1 MSTDHAAGHD
11 AAARREDEMTMVSP
25 AAFRPT
31 THAGTGTGP
40 RARRRLPSWA
50 RVFLT
55 GLVLWVVAVPVTF
68 ATGNINLIPTI
79 ILLGSFLVPVTFV
92 VYVFGRADGVVT
104 AERVFVAF
112 LCGGVL
118 GVLGASILEAALLR
132 QPSGWGYVG
141 VGLIEEAVKLAALW
155 LLARHLPRY
164 TARDGMVLGA
174 SVGLGFAALESAGY
188 AFTALFSA
196 SGSLSLLNVVETE
209 ALRAV
214 LAPFGHGLWTA
225 ILGGALFATAA
236 RSRHGRPRLGGAL
249 LGWYLL
255 MALLH
260 MFWDAS
266 SGIAVFL
273 TLLLTGTPTQWT
285 LISLGAAPGV
295 TAAQVH
301 TYTVISWGLLALDA
315 AVGVLILVARW
326 RRTAPPAPVTV
337 T

>member
-1 MSTDHAAGHD
+1 
-11 AAARREDEMTMVSP
+11 MTMVSP
-25 AAFRPT
+25 AAVEPSINPGRGAVPRPGPGI
-31 THAGTGTGP
+31 GTQR
-40 RARRRLPSWA
+40 RARGRLPSWA

-68 ATGNINLIPTI
+68 ATGNVNLIPTI

-92 VYVFGRADGVVT
+92 VYAFGRADGVVT
-104 AERVFVAF
+104 AQRVFVAF

-132 QPSGWGYVG
+132 QPSGLGYVG
-141 VGLIEEAVKLAALW
+141 VGLIEEAVKLGALW

-188 AFTALFSA
+188 AFTALFA
-196 SGSLSLLNVVETE
+196 APGSLSLLNVVETE
-209 ALRAV
+209 ALRGV

-236 RSRHGRPRLGGAL
+236 RSRHGRPRLRASL
-249 LGWYLL
+249 VGWYLL

-266 SGIAVFL
+266 SGIAVLL
-273 TLLLTGTPTQWT
+273 TLLLTGTPTQLT
-285 LISLGAAPGV
+285 LISLGAAPRV
-295 TAAQVH
+295 TAAQVD
-301 TYTVISWGLLALDA
+301 TYTVISWALLAVDA

-326 RRTAPPAPVTV
+326 RATASPAPAAVTPHPAARW
-337 T
+337 